1 MLNSDKIQDI
11 LLFGQINH
19 LSDKAYFSF
28 AYRAK
33 PIFPKHL

>member
-33 PIFPKHL
+33 PD